1 MPLPLESNP
10 ALGRADFIVAPA
22 NAEAVAF
29 VDSFPRWAAPAGA
42 LYGPSG
48 SGKSHLV
55 GAWAKAA
62 GALIVPAAA
71 LTEGFVALLEQGRAV
86 AVEDVDSGVDGRASN
101 ALFALFHH
109 PGPLL
114 LTGREPPAAWPAALP
129 DLKSRFAALLA
140 FPLWA
145 PDEALLAQLTRK
157 LFTDRQLTVPD
168 PVIMRILRSVER
180 SPRRRPRF
188 RRPGGCPRPGGK
200 TPGFRGPGR
209 RVAGRGRA
217 VMTESCACARLANY
231 RTSV

>member
-1 MPLPLESNP
+1 MPSQLPLPLSTPP
-10 ALGRADFIVAPA
+10 ALSRTDFIVAPA
-22 NAEAVAF
+22 NAQAVAF
-29 VDSFPRWAAPAGA
+29 IDSFPRWSAPAGA

-55 GAWAKAA
+55 GVWANVA
-62 GALIVPAAA
+62 GAKVVSADKLTPAFVAA
-71 LTEGFVALLEQGRAV
+71 LEPGRAV
-86 AVEDVDSGVDGRASN
+86 AVENVDSGTDGA

-145 PDEALLAQLTRK
+145 PDEALLTQLTRK

-168 PVIMRILRSVER
+168 PVVMRILRSVER
-180 SPRRRPRF
+180 SPAAVRDFVARADARALAEKRPVS
-188 RRPGGCPRPGGK
+188 
-200 TPGFRGPGR
+200 
-209 RVAGRGRA
+209 VALVG
-217 VMTESCACARLANY
+217 ELLAEDGL
-231 RTSV
+231 S

>member
-1 MPLPLESNP
+1 MASQLPLPLAIPP

-55 GAWAKAA
+55 GVWAKIADA
-62 GALIVPAAA
+62 TVVPAAA
-71 LTEGFVALLEQGRAV
+71 LDPAFVAGLEPGRAV
-86 AVEDVDSGVDGRASN
+86 AVEDVDSGADGA

-129 DLKSRFAALLA
+129 DLRSRFAALLA

-145 PDEALLAQLTRK
+145 PDEALLTQLTRK
-157 LFTDRQLTVPD
+157 LFTDRQLAVPD
-168 PVIMRILRSVER
+168 PVIVRILRSVER
-180 SPRRRPRF
+180 SPAAVRDFVARADARALAEKRPVSLSLV
-188 RRPGGCPRPGGK
+188 GDL
-200 TPGFRGPGR
+200 
-209 RVAGRGRA
+209 
-217 VMTESCACARLANY
+217 LAEDGL
-231 RTSV
+231 S

>member
-1 MPLPLESNP
+1 
-10 ALGRADFIVAPA
+10 VPA

-29 VDSFPRWAAPAGA
+29 IDSFPRWTAPAGA
-42 LYGPSG
+42 LYGPPG

-55 GAWAKAA
+55 GVWAKAA
-62 GALIVPAAA
+62 GARIVPAAA
-71 LTEGFVALLEQGRAV
+71 LTPAVVAGLEPGRAV
-86 AVEDVDSGVDGRASN
+86 AVEDVDSGVDGT

-145 PDEALLAQLTRK
+145 PDEALLTQLTRK
-157 LFTDRQLTVPD
+157 LFTDRQLAVPD

-180 SPRRRPRF
+180 SPAAVRDFVARADARALAEKRPVSL
-188 RRPGGCPRPGGK
+188 GLVGDL
-200 TPGFRGPGR
+200 
-209 RVAGRGRA
+209 
-217 VMTESCACARLANY
+217 LAEDGL
-231 RTSV
+231 S